1 MSTRKTSILA
11 FAFVSAVALLLLCG
25 VAALTV
31 VWRYSSSAQWVAQS
45 YEVQFAAGEVESAL
59 SDAARNSLTYLTTG
73 DEAYLAQYGATKKGV
88 SDHLQRVRQLTRDND
103 SQQQR
108 VDRLDALAGQRL
120 ALLDKVVN
128 AHTGHRQNENL
139 EKTISQQNTDLAE
152 QVANVVNVIQSQED
166 LLLESRKDQSAKL
179 YRATLWILGGMLT
192 SAVLLFWIHYRLLN
206 GELGKRERAE
216 SGARRLSARVMEL
229 QDEERRKFSRELHD
243 SLGQTL
249 AVAKMIAYGV
259 STRHPDEEA
268 VADLLALLDRSVQE
282 TRTISH
288 LLHPPLLDELGI
300 GAAIKWYV
308 DGFSQRSGL
317 QVDLEIANSIGRFAH
332 PVELVLFRVLQEAL
346 TNVHYH
352 AQSPKADVTFYVAD
366 GNAVLHVRDYGVG
379 IPSEKLEHFAA
390 DGTQVGVGLT
400 GMRERVREQNGL
412 FEIYSDQTGTEVLVT
427 IPLDAASCPAEEDTA
442 KKDMRLES
450 GRHARIASTG
460 GIS

>member
-1 MSTRKTSILA
+1 MSARKAAIFA
-11 FAFVSAVALLLLCG
+11 FASAISLLLLCG

-31 VWRYSSSAQWVAQS
+31 VWQYSSSAQWVAHS

-59 SDAARNSLTYLTTG
+59 SDAARNGFSFLTTG
-73 DEAYLAQYGATKKGV
+73 DESYLPQYGETNKAV
-88 SDHLQRVRQLTRDND
+88 SDILRRVSQLTREDV

-108 VDRLDALAGQRL
+108 VQRLDALANERL
-120 ALLDKVVN
+120 ALL
-128 AHTGHRQNENL
+128 
-139 EKTISQQNTDLAE
+139 EKLVSARNGRHQDESLQKAVSQQNTDLAE
-152 QVANVVNVIQSQED
+152 QVAGVVSEIQAHED
-166 LLLESRKDQSAKL
+166 VLLKSRKDESSKL
-179 YRATLWILGGMLT
+179 YRATLWVLGGMLT
-192 SAVLLFWIHYRLLN
+192 SAVFLFWIHYRLLN

-249 AVAKMIAYGV
+249 AVAKMIAHGL
-259 STRHPDEEA
+259 SAKHPDEEA
-268 VADLLALLDRSVQE
+268 VVDLVALLDRSIQE

-317 QVDLEIANSIGRFAH
+317 QVNLEIADSIGRFAH
-332 PVELVLFRVLQEAL
+332 PVELALFRVLQESL

-352 AQSPKADVTFYVAD
+352 AQSPKADVTFYVAE

-379 IPSEKLEHFAA
+379 IPAEKLKHFEA

-400 GMRERVREQNGL
+400 GMRERVREQNGH

-427 IPLDAASCPAEEDTA
+427 IPLEAPSSPAEEDTA
-442 KKDMRLES
+442 KKDLHAET
-450 GRHARIASTG
+450 GRHARVASPG
-460 GIS
+460 EAH